1 MAHVAPL
8 PRETLRE
15 HEEAFRPLE
24 ERMGFLPNSV
34 LTMAR
39 KPDLLRAFSALGRAV
54 YAPTENVPLSLKNM
68 IAHVAS
74 AAAGC
79 RYCMAHTAS
88 NANRPAGKV
97 DEAKI
102 ERLWNFESDP
112 IFSEKERATL
122 SFAAAAASVPNMAG
136 PEHFA
141 RLRQFYGEDDIV
153 EIVAVIA
160 YFGYLN
166 RWNDT
171 MATDLEPVP
180 LGIGESQ
187 LAGGGWTPGKH
198 AAQGARA
205 R

>member
-1 MAHVAPL
+1 MAHVTPL

-15 HEEAFRPLE
+15 LE
-24 ERMGFLPNSV
+24 EYFEPLQTRMGFLPNSV
-34 LTMAR
+34 LTMVR
-39 KPDLLRAFSALGRAV
+39 KPDLVRAFSALGRAV
-54 YAPTENVPLSLKNM
+54 YAPSEDVPLPLKNM

-88 NANRPAGKV
+88 NANRPGGKV
-97 DEAKI
+97 DEEKI
-102 ERLWNFESDP
+102 RRLWNFEADP
-112 IFSEKERATL
+112 IFSEKERVTL

-136 PEHFA
+136 AEHFEA
-141 RLRQFYGEDDIV
+141 LRRFYTDDDIV

-160 YFGYLN
+160 YFGFLN

-171 MATDLEPVP
+171 MATDIEPLP
-180 LGIGESQ
+180 LSIGAAQ
-187 LAGGGWTPGKH
+187 LKGGGWTPGKH